1 MLKPYLT
8 VLLACLS
15 LVACS
20 TPKPPAAP
28 KNVDGP
34 VKAQLDPIAMKAVAK
49 MTPRSSERVIE
60 PHQLIWHTKYQ

>member
-8 VLLACLS
+8 VLVACLS

-28 KNVDGP
+28 KNADGP
-34 VKAQLDPIAMKAVAK
+34 VKAQLDPIAM
-49 MTPRSSERVIE
+49 
-60 PHQLIWHTKYQ
+60 